1 MTEHTAKVAFRPSDD
16 ALAYLPEGPCQ
27 YGEGKLS
34 WVAIQHGGESREGS
48 INVLDLGSGSNEQHT
63 LPGRPGFAFPT
74 EDKSVFLVGVERKV
88 GFYDIGSGQWV
99 DPPGEVRGEE
109 DGTIIND
116 GVAYRD
122 GVIFG
127 TKDVE
132 FTDPKAS
139 LYLWLPGM
147 EEPVKL
153 RGGQTCSNG
162 KIVLTREGKEFLLD
176 IDTPTK
182 LVVEYPLDGDARQLG
197 EPRTILDL
205 REVPSYPDGMVI
217 TPDGR
222 SVIIAMYNPENVEE
236 GEARQHSLIDG
247 GLEALWKTPGS
258 PRVTCPLLMEVGG
271 ETHLFL
277 TTAVEHMPEEEK
289 PQHPNAG
296 CLFRSTFPT
305 R

>member
-1 MTEHTAKVAFRPSDD
+1 MTEQIAKVAFRPGND
-16 ALAYLPEGPCQ
+16 ALAYLPEGPCP
-27 YGEGKLS
+27 YGEDKLS

-48 INVLDLGSGSNEQHT
+48 INILDLASGRNEQHV

-74 EDKSVFLVGVERKV
+74 KDGDVFLVGVERKV
-88 GFYDIGSGQWV
+88 GFYNIGSSQWV
-99 DPPGEVRGEE
+99 DAPGEVKGEE

-116 GVAYRD
+116 GVIYRD

-132 FTDPKAS
+132 FTDPKAA
-139 LYLWLPGM
+139 LYLWLPEM
-147 EEPVKL
+147 TDPVKL

-162 KIVLTREGKEFLLD
+162 KIVLAREGKEFLVD

-182 LVVEYPLDGDARQLG
+182 LVVEYPLDGDAKRLG
-197 EPRTILDL
+197 EPRTVLDL
-205 REVPSYPDGMVI
+205 RELASYPDGMVI

-236 GEARQHSLIDG
+236 GEARQHSLMDG
-247 GLEALWKTPGS
+247 RLEAAWKTPGS
-258 PRVTCPLLMEVGG
+258 PRVTCPLLMEVDG
-271 ETHLFL
+271 EMELFL

-289 PQHPNAG
+289 AQHPNAG
-296 CLFRSTFPT
+296 CLFRAGFPA

>member
-1 MTEHTAKVAFRPSDD
+1 MTKQIAKVVFRPGSD

-27 YGEGKLS
+27 YGEDKLS

-48 INVLDLGSGSNEQHT
+48 INILDLASGHNEQHV

-74 EDKSVFLVGVERKV
+74 EDRSIFLVGVERKV
-88 GFYDIGSGQWV
+88 GFYNIESGQWI
-99 DPPGEVRGEE
+99 DAPGEVRGEE

-116 GVAYRD
+116 GVIYRD

-132 FTDPKAS
+132 FTDPKAA
-139 LYLWLPGM
+139 LYLWLPEM
-147 EEPVKL
+147 TDPVKL

-162 KIVLTREGKEFLLD
+162 KLILTREGKEFLVD

-182 LVVEYPLDGDARQLG
+182 LVVEYPLNGDEQRLG
-197 EPRTILDL
+197 EPRTVLDL
-205 REVPSYPDGMVI
+205 REVASYPDGMVI

-236 GEARQHSLIDG
+236 GEARQYSLRDG
-247 GLEALWKTPGS
+247 RLEAAWKTPGS
-258 PRVTCPLLMEVGG
+258 PRVTCPLLMEIDG
-271 ETHLFL
+271 EMELFL
-277 TTAVEHMPEEEK
+277 TTAVEHMREEEK
-289 PQHPNAG
+289 AQHLNAG
-296 CLFRSTFPT
+296 CLFRAGFPAQ
-305 R
+305 